1 MMNGIITNHYDVLNV
16 SKNATYEEIK
26 ESFHRLA
33 RAKHPDRQHRM
44 RSNNNNSSRKSV
56 DDDDDDDEN
65 DNDNKEEEVAVAE
78 FRKIQQAWQVLR
90 DSDQRILYDSDL
102 LQKELQIE
110 NKRNGAIELDFDDDL
125 EEAIDEETN
134 EKFMVYD
141 CRCGE
146 EIHIDYNNNN
156 NNNNNIPGEEEEKT
170 DRRNDNDE
178 EIIMDNDDINVNN
191 NLSRSDD
198 DDDDDDD
205 DYDHEQSVSNKKSNK
220 DVKDLLVDCPG
231 CCFVYRINH
240 RQVD

>member
-44 RSNNNNSSRKSV
+44 RSNNNSSRKN
-56 DDDDDDDEN
+56 DGDDDDDEHE
-65 DNDNKEEEVAVAE
+65 NDNKEEVAVAE

-110 NKRNGAIELDFDDDL
+110 NKRNGAIELDYDDDL
-125 EEAIDEETN
+125 EEAFDEETN

-156 NNNNNIPGEEEEKT
+156 NNNNIPGEEEEKT

-178 EIIMDNDDINVNN
+178 EIIMDDDDINVNNN

-198 DDDDDDD
+198 DDDDDY

>member
-44 RSNNNNSSRKSV
+44 RSNNNSSRKN
-56 DDDDDDDEN
+56 DGDDDDDEHE
-65 DNDNKEEEVAVAE
+65 NDNKEEVAVAE

-110 NKRNGAIELDFDDDL
+110 NKRNGAIELDFDEDL

-156 NNNNNIPGEEEEKT
+156 NNNIPGEEEEKT

-178 EIIMDNDDINVNN
+178 EIIMDDDDINVNN
-191 NLSRSDD
+191 NDLSRSD

-205 DYDHEQSVSNKKSNK
+205 DYDHEQSVPNKKSNK

>member
-44 RSNNNNSSRKSV
+44 RSNNNSSRKN
-56 DDDDDDDEN
+56 DGDDDDDEHE
-65 DNDNKEEEVAVAE
+65 NDNKEEVAVAE

-110 NKRNGAIELDFDDDL
+110 NKRNGAIELDFDEDL

-156 NNNNNIPGEEEEKT
+156 NNNIPGEEEEKT

-178 EIIMDNDDINVNN
+178 EIIMDDDDINANNN

-198 DDDDDDD
+198 DDDDY